1 MAIPRR
7 AFYDFGMEQ
16 KEWEQRLDRVA
27 ERVAG
32 SVKEGVRVLENA
44 YEKGK
49 EGVMN
54 EAGGS
59 STGQGAAPESGAGA
73 PGTGVTKK
81 GSPRLGLA
89 LVALGII
96 WLLHSL
102 GILDQPVFPIL
113 LIILGVY
120 FIARSK

>member
-1 MAIPRR
+1 
-7 AFYDFGMEQ
+7 MEQ
-16 KEWEQRLDRVA
+16 KDWEQRLDRVA

-32 SVKEGVRVLENA
+32 SVKEGVRVLEDA

-54 EAGGS
+54 EARGTGS
-59 STGQGAAPESGAGA
+59 GASSEAGAGA
-73 PGTGVTKK
+73 PGTGATKK

>member
-1 MAIPRR
+1 
-7 AFYDFGMEQ
+7 MEQ
-16 KEWEQRLDRVA
+16 KDWEQRLDRAA

-32 SVKEGVRVLENA
+32 SVKDGVRVLEDA

-49 EGVMN
+49 EGLMN
-54 EAGGS
+54 ESRAAS
-59 STGQGAAPESGAGA
+59 SGTAAPEAAGA
-73 PGTGVTKK
+73 KK
-81 GSPRLGLA
+81 GTPRLGLV

>member
-1 MAIPRR
+1 
-7 AFYDFGMEQ
+7 MEQ
-16 KEWEQRLDRVA
+16 KDWEQRLDRVA

-32 SVKEGVRVLENA
+32 TVKDGVRILE
-44 YEKGK
+44 EKVEK
-49 EGVMN
+49 H
-54 EAGGS
+54 A
-59 STGQGAAPESGAGA
+59 SGAGTDPSDA
-73 PGTGVTKK
+73 AAAGGAKK

-89 LVALGII
+89 LVALGIV

>member
-1 MAIPRR
+1 
-7 AFYDFGMEQ
+7 MEQ

-27 ERVAG
+27 DRVAG
-32 SVKEGVRVLENA
+32 TVKEGVRVLEDA

-49 EGVMN
+49 EGLKT
-54 EAGGS
+54 ESSSAGASAAPATGS
-59 STGQGAAPESGAGA
+59 S
-73 PGTGVTKK
+73 KK

-102 GILDQPVFPIL
+102 GILDQPIFPIL
-113 LIILGVY
+113 LIVLGVY

>member
-1 MAIPRR
+1 
-7 AFYDFGMEQ
+7 MEQ
-16 KEWEQRLDRVA
+16 KEWEQRLDQMA

-32 SVKEGVRVLENA
+32 SVKDGVRVLEDA

-49 EGVMN
+49 ETLHSETSGT
-54 EAGGS
+54 AA
-59 STGQGAAPESGAGA
+59 STTK
-73 PGTGVTKK
+73 GTPAKK

-96 WLLHSL
+96 WLLHVL

-113 LIILGVY
+113 LIVLGVY